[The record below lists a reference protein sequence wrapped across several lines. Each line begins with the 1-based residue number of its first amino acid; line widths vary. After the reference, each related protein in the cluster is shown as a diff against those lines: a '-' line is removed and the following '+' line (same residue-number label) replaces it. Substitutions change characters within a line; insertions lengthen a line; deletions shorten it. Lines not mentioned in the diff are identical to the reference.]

1 MNISPSSSP
10 THYAYP
16 TSEPGSPAGEL
27 GYLVESLSLGSA
39 PSPHSFPSV
48 PPLAHVGLEH
58 YSASVRGDRSE
69 TPLAQALTRELS
81 RFDGS
86 SNPEQIITSALGQ
99 KDANPELSS
108 LPDDEFLALHCYT
121 HDFYKAVNR
130 QLRSGR
136 PTEDMQR
143 IVQHMD
149 RGLKR
154 LAENPENVVNGTLYR
169 GINKPVTDDFIH
181 QNFRLGGIYRDKTF
195 ISASE
200 DRDIADADF
209 TVLTMNRGLVQ
220 KSPILELESTSAVR
234 ISSLTRY
241 DEEQE
246 AIFALDTQFRVTGK
260 EQDEAGS
267 WRIKLKEI

>member
-1 MNISPSSSP
+1 M
-10 THYAYP
+10 
-16 TSEPGSPAGEL
+16 
-27 GYLVESLSLGSA
+27 
-39 PSPHSFPSV
+39 
-48 PPLAHVGLEH
+48 
-58 YSASVRGDRSE
+58 
-69 TPLAQALTRELS
+69 RELNH
-81 RFDGS
+81 FDGS
-86 SNPEQIITSALGQ
+86 LDPRQVIASALEK
-99 KDANPELSS
+99 KDANPDLAT

-154 LAENPENVVNGTLYR
+154 LAENPENVVNATLYR

-234 ISSLTRY
+234 ISSLTKY

-246 AIFALDTQFRVTGK
+246 ALFSLGTQFRVTGK